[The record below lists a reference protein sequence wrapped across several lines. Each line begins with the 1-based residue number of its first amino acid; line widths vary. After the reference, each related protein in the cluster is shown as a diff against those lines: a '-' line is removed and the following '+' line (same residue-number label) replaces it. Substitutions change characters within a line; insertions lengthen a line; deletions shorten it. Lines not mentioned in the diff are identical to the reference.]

1 MTNGEKYKDKIIK
14 CIKDDSLGNEI
25 NSYCVFVKSKILLY
39 YDLNCKGLNCHDCT
53 IIQSLWL
60 NEEYKEPEIDWTKIA
75 VDTPILVR
83 DNECEKWKKRYFVK
97 YQDGYVYTYADG
109 STSWSSDGMSLIKW
123 KHGKLAN
130 ETE

>member
-1 MTNGEKYKDKIIK
+1 MA
-14 CIKDDSLGNEI
+14 
-25 NSYCVFVKSKILLY
+25 
-39 YDLNCKGLNCHDCT
+39 
-53 IIQSLWL
+53 IQSLWL

-97 YQDGYVYTYADG
+97 YQDGYIYTYADG
-109 STSWSSDGMSLIKW
+109 STSWSSDGMSLVKW

-130 ETE
+130 KTE